1 MKITEQAIDN
11 LEKALGVKLYK
22 EQIDNILFGV
32 GMDRS
37 KRQNGKT
44 YAYCIRL
51 ALSKGEPLDIR
62 KPEDFCDGDYGHPG
76 NRQPYARGTFRHIF
90 MEIYTKLKDAG
101 FEVRPLTP
109 LQVK

>member
-1 MKITEQAIDN
+1 MKITEQAINN
-11 LEKALGVKLYK
+11 LEKALGVKLYE

-32 GMDRS
+32 GMDHTQ
-37 KRQNGKT
+37 RQNGKT

-62 KPEDFCDGDYGHPG
+62 NPKDFCDGHYENTLYPNHFM
-76 NRQPYARGTFRHIF
+76 TMF

-101 FEVRPLTP
+101 FDVRPITP
-109 LQVK
+109 ATKVSSNG